1 MLGGTGGGAQL
12 MMSELLCDGNSDTID
27 ATAAMADMIGTS
39 GLGQARA
46 RTTLDLSH
54 ADFNANFVQKGNA
67 AGTTA
72 TVFGGAAATTVPA
85 NTCGVLSVV
94 SLSSRSSEPDN
105 GLKVTCL
112 PL

>member
-1 MLGGTGGGAQL
+1 
-12 MMSELLCDGNSDTID
+12 
-27 ATAAMADMIGTS
+27 MIGTS

-72 TVFGGAAATTVPA
+72 TVFVEQQLLLFQLTPVVSCLLFLGQGRLSLTTV
-85 NTCGVLSVV
+85 
-94 SLSSRSSEPDN
+94 
-105 GLKVTCL
+105 
-112 PL
+112 